1 MGGFSY
7 GMNLPGLNLTPEMLQ
22 RIQQASGT
30 AMAAPAV
37 PQPAPAAP
45 AFNPASGPLTDE
57 ARMEMER
64 ADAENRQALR
74 DAGVNVEG
82 MSPEQYQATIQA
94 FGEWSN
100 LPENRAYRNQRSA
113 IGNFVDSIGGPAG
126 LFALTAGGIFLAG
139 GGLGAMGGAPAA
151 STAAAP
157 SVTAPTAG
165 SLMAP
170 SAATGAGAAGT
181 GSAINIAAGTGLASP
196 AAGSINLAATGMP
209 AFTGGAATGA
219 GAGLGT
225 LGAASAAPAAG
236 GILGGASPAAGGI
249 NLAAGTGAASPA
261 AGAINLGAGQ
271 AGGVLGGGAGAVST
285 SAPLTMSGLLGGTS
299 PAAGAI
305 NLGAA
310 GLGTAA
316 GGAGMGGISGLI
328 SGAQNIA
335 SGVGNFLG
343 SPLGQGLVGL
353 GQAGLGFLGQQ
364 EQADLARELAAQAQ
378 FRPYNVQGPLGAVT
392 VEGQNINISPTA
404 QQQALQESLFGLSS
418 GALGR
423 ATDPTLQNIFAQ
435 TPGQLQQ
442 LTQQFIGQETAIPG
456 AAQALQ
462 QQLQGIGGT
471 ALGMGTGLLGQ
482 AQNLPSAMAA
492 VSPLVGG
499 APTARSPEEAL
510 TSQAA
515 RSGLG
520 LLAEGAGGARDITGT
535 LAGAGGELLR
545 GAQGAPTF
553 NQLATERLSALRGA
567 ARTGEERTT
576 QSALERLFSQGRLGT
591 TGGQRALGELARAQ
605 EEADIARTVAA
616 QDFAQQQQNIA
627 ANQAIQRGQLGLS
640 ALGGALGGQQFLT
653 GTGQNLLGM
662 GTQVGQFGRTLQ
674 EQARGTDINTLLAA
688 TGQDVG
694 ARMAQAGLGQG
705 LFGLGARLPSTIFGA
720 QQAADQARLAR
731 GAQRIAAAEGL
742 FGFGQGARAGELGMG
757 LQAMQA
763 QQAQFNPLI
772 QLANIASGMGSAQS
786 LGAQAGANLQYGAF
800 GSPYTAAS
808 TYLGSLLG

>member
-1 MGGFSY
+1 MNIGDILGRAGDFLGSSGGRLLST
-7 GMNLPGLNLTPEMLQ
+7 L
-22 RIQQASGT
+22 
-30 AMAAPAV
+30 
-37 PQPAPAAP
+37 
-45 AFNPASGPLTDE
+45 
-57 ARMEMER
+57 
-64 ADAENRQALR
+64 
-74 DAGVNVEG
+74 
-82 MSPEQYQATIQA
+82 
-94 FGEWSN
+94 GE
-100 LPENRAYRNQRSA
+100 
-113 IGNFVDSIGGPAG
+113 
-126 LFALTAGGIFLAG
+126 
-139 GGLGAMGGAPAA
+139 
-151 STAAAP
+151 
-157 SVTAPTAG
+157 
-165 SLMAP
+165 
-170 SAATGAGAAGT
+170 
-181 GSAINIAAGTGLASP
+181 
-196 AAGSINLAATGMP
+196 
-209 AFTGGAATGA
+209 
-219 GAGLGT
+219 AGLGY
-225 LGAASAAPAAG
+225 
-236 GILGGASPAAGGI
+236 
-249 NLAAGTGAASPA
+249 
-261 AGAINLGAGQ
+261 
-271 AGGVLGGGAGAVST
+271 
-285 SAPLTMSGLLGGTS
+285 
-299 PAAGAI
+299 
-305 NLGAA
+305 
-310 GLGTAA
+310 
-316 GGAGMGGISGLI
+316 
-328 SGAQNIA
+328 
-335 SGVGNFLG
+335 
-343 SPLGQGLVGL
+343 
-353 GQAGLGFLGQQ
+353 LGQQ
-364 EQADLARELAAQAQ
+364 GQMDLAQQLAEQARFQ
-378 FRPYNVQGPLGAVT
+378 PYNVQGPLGAVT

-482 AQNLPSAMAA
+482 AQNLPSAMGA

-705 LFGLGARLPSTIFGA
+705 LFGLGAQLPSTIFGA

-786 LGAQAGANLQYGAF
+786 TAATAGGQNILGSFVSPYDYGAGIF
-800 GSPYTAAS
+800 ARYGNR
-808 TYLGSLLG
+808 